1 MAFYANGFTTF
12 GAVKK
17 IGGDNIEAQPIE
29 PAAGATGQINVD
41 SAGVTALV
49 PTTMAGAG
57 FIILEGEA
65 EGAEL
70 AIPIL
75 RVNRV

>member
-1 MAFYANGFTTF
+1 MAYYASGFTAF
-12 GAVKK
+12 GAYKK
-17 IGGDNIEAQPIE
+17 IGGTNIEAKPIE
-29 PAAGATGQINVD
+29 PAAGATGQIDVD
-41 SAGVTALV
+41 SAGDTANV

-65 EGAEL
+65 QGAEL
-70 AIPIL
+70 AIPVL